1 MNPIELAAAR
11 RERVTRA
18 TFEQTAEQYFQRG
31 LVRNRIA
38 IAPEA
43 SDRAFVDRH
52 QLLIQGDPA
61 DWVTYAHLAELAEDD
76 HPEMV
81 VMAGAQTGKTVKL
94 ILRIL
99 RDLIRK
105 PGAWVGAYWPTA
117 DLARDTAS
125 RLAAL
130 LQSNRELYQLLT
142 ASGPGGAGKVKQRQG
157 LERMTICGSTGVFLY
172 TGPPEKPAMA
182 TTESYPFYAIL
193 LDELRKMAPSVVE
206 LIEKRTSGQTEY
218 RRFYCST
225 AGAPGVNIDARFQN
239 GDQRYWHSACSCPDG
254 SVLALTWPNCLEDLR
269 NASAFR
275 RAQVNKAFEAA
286 GMPPLGMVGELAERF
301 TNYPACY
308 VCPACGDV
316 IANPRV
322 GWFEPHNP
330 GAYAH
335 SYQMPQM
342 LSPAQPAARILET
355 VETATDKAEILRSVV
370 ARPFISEGDVYL
382 SEADLAGC
390 VDAETRWWVAS
401 TGGPRSDP
409 RRVRR
414 VAGVDVQVG
423 YLVLVILGVLGNRVT
438 EVQHIEIIHDPEL
451 ERNRRSDRHWDVLF
465 LRLVEWEIKILVID
479 NMPEPSSVARLQQ
492 AVISARANGRVM
504 GFCAVYSASYGQ
516 MAGTQGRGKL
526 VAWGDDKDDHAERGA
541 DATSKTHVVINRTM
555 AHSAA
560 LDRWKRR
567 LVRCPDPD
575 ALQQRIPLDH
585 RKEPTLTADLKH
597 GDWESYRLCLLFF
610 KHLRSVA
617 FVMAYSSD
625 EARLQGD
632 GKLTMEH
639 VGCDPHFAHAYLYA
653 TIAAQKLDPGLIAVE
668 SY

>member
-18 TFEQTAEQYFQRG
+18 DFAAKAQDYFRRG
-31 LVRNRIA
+31 LVRQRIA

-52 QLLIQGDPA
+52 QLLIQGDPF
-61 DWVTYAHLAELAEDD
+61 DWTTFAHLAELADDD
-76 HPEMV
+76 HPEIV

-125 RLAAL
+125 RLVAL
-130 LQSNRELYQLLT
+130 LQSNRELYRLLT
-142 ASGPGGAGKVKQRQG
+142 ASAPGAAGKVRERQG
-157 LERMTICGSTGVFLY
+157 LERMTICGSTAVFLY

-193 LDELRKMAPSVVE
+193 LDELRKMASSIVE
-206 LIEKRTSGQTEY
+206 LVEKRTSGQTDY

-225 AGAPGVNIDARFQN
+225 AGAPGVNIDARFRA
-239 GDQRYWHSACSCPDG
+239 GDQRYWHSSCSCPDG
-254 SVLALTWPNCLEDLR
+254 SVLSLTWPDCLEDLR
-269 NASAFR
+269 GASAFR
-275 RAQVNKAFEAA
+275 RAQVDRAFADA
-286 GMPPLGMVGELAERF
+286 GMPPLGLYGQLAERF
-301 TNYPACY
+301 TAYPACY

-370 ARPFISEGDVYL
+370 ARPFVADGDVFL
-382 SEADLAGC
+382 SESDLDGC
-390 VDAETRWWVAS
+390 VDLSTRWWAGVA
-401 TGGPRSDP
+401 GGPLKDT

-423 YLVLVILGVLGNRVT
+423 YLVLVVLGVLGNRVT
-438 EVQHIEIIHDPEL
+438 EVQHIEIIHTPEI
-451 ERNRRSDRHWDVLF
+451 ERNRRTDRHWDVLF
-465 LRLVEWEIKILVID
+465 YRLGQWDVKILVID

-492 AVISARANGRVM
+492 AVRGARGKVM
-504 GFCAVYSASYGQ
+504 NYCAVYSASYSD
-516 MAGTQGRGKL
+516 MRGTQGRGKL
-526 VAWGDDKDDHAERGA
+526 VAWGDDKDDAAEAGA
-541 DATSKTHVVINRTM
+541 DTTSRTHVVINRTL
-555 AHSAA
+555 AHQAA

-567 LVRCPDPD
+567 LVLCPDPEKL
-575 ALQQRIPLDH
+575 AQRLPLDH
-585 RKEPTLTADLKH
+585 EKAPALTADLKH
-597 GDWESYRLCLLFF
+597 GNWESYPIGRLLF

-617 FVMAYSSD
+617 FVMSYASD
-625 EARLQGD
+625 KARLQGD
-632 GKLTMEH
+632 GKLIMEH

-653 TIAAQKLDPGLIAVE
+653 TVAAQKLDPSMMVVE
-668 SY
+668 GF